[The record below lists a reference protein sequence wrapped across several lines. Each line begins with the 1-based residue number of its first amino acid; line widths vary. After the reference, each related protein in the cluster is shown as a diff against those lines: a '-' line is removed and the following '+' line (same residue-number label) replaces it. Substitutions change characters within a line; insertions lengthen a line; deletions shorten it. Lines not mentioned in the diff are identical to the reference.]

1 MCMTFMCGEGKGEQR
16 ALVQSQEPLWKR
28 WFLDMALKDGVG
40 LERWRRGWTHPNKGP
55 EAEV

>member
-1 MCMTFMCGEGKGEQR
+1 MTFMCGEGKGEQR